1 MNIKFGEVWKPVG
14 PFRTPTF
21 KFNTKPL
28 MVGQARRGGLGR
40 RAPPLA
46 NTHAEV
52 EVEQHEG
59 SDEEKARILLGKQFG
74 GPGGSVRSSR
84 KFLPLS
90 KK

>member
-1 MNIKFGEVWKPVG
+1 MNNKFGEVWKPVG

-21 KFNTKPL
+21 VQFNTKPL

-59 SDEEKARILLGKQFG
+59 SD
-74 GPGGSVRSSR
+74 SS
-84 KFLPLS
+84 LESNLS
-90 KK
+90 QLFDSHSLK

>member
-1 MNIKFGEVWKPVG
+1 MDIKFGEVWKPVG

-46 NTHAEV
+46 STHAEV

-59 SDEEKARILLGKQFG
+59 SD
-74 GPGGSVRSSR
+74 SS
-84 KFLPLS
+84 LESNLS
-90 KK
+90 QLFDSQSLK